1 MVYYVFDS
9 KNTHSKV
16 LQEKKNS
23 ISWNAKGCMLQYN
36 VKLESVK
43 GCITEMQKENK
54 ILDIW

>member
-1 MVYYVFDS
+1 MFLIQ
-9 KNTHSKV
+9 KIHTAKFCKR
-16 LQEKKNS
+16 KK
-23 ISWNAKGCMLQYN
+23 IQLAENAKGCMLQYN